1 MSNELQNYV
10 ARAGDLWMTRAR
22 QHGHP
27 PQAAKQAVKKKPA
40 LSTMRPSFC
49 AVIFDTTHQQESH
62 FFDLFDSA
70 RAPIW
75 TAESSLLE
83 ASCRGHVV
91 FESA

>member
-49 AVIFDTTHQQESH
+49 AVIFDTTH
-62 FFDLFDSA
+62 
-70 RAPIW
+70 
-75 TAESSLLE
+75 
-83 ASCRGHVV
+83 
-91 FESA
+91 